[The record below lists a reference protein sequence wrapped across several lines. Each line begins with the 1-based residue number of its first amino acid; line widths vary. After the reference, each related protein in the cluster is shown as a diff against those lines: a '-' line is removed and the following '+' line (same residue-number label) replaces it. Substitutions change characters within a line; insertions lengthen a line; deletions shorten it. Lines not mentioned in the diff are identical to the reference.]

1 MSIEQL
7 HSLLLTAWIVWFF
20 VLFGGIVAWA
30 LWPGRRD
37 KFESARLMPL
47 RETE

>member
-1 MSIEQL
+1 MDL
-7 HSLLLTAWIVWFF
+7 HHLYSLLMTAWIVWFF

-30 LWPGRRD
+30 LWPGRKD
-37 KFESARLMPL
+37 KFESARFLPL